1 LAQPPSSS
9 DTDRRGE
16 RDGGGH
22 STGDLTGGFLLPL
35 LGMTCGVGGPT
46 INPWGA
52 RLGEDPDGSS
62 IFGQLVFQK
71 MKKKFQK
78 NLIKA
83 LEIHNSKNIAPKLM
97 RKDISCHFCDT
108 FLYSFI

>member
-1 LAQPPSSS
+1 
-9 DTDRRGE
+9 
-16 RDGGGH
+16 
-22 STGDLTGGFLLPL
+22 
-35 LGMTCGVGGPT
+35 MTCGVGGPT

-97 RKDISCHFCDT
+97 RKDLHDKNVACQFCDT